1 MNISFELY
9 RVFYI
14 VAKVKS
20 ISSAAKELYISQPAV
35 SRSIKQLEE
44 KLSKQL
50 FFRTPRGMQLTHEG
64 ELLFKYIEQA
74 YNLISIAEN
83 KFIELQHTVDGE
95 VRVGVSTTVFSSYL
109 LPFIKVFHDNYPN
122 VKINIKNKSTYEIV
136 DILKNNEVDF
146 GIVDLPID
154 ESDEFNIREMW
165 TVQDCFICNEKYK
178 FLLDKPISIK
188 ELENYPILL
197 REKNRNT
204 RIYIDKVFEHYGVH
218 IEPELEMTGHH
229 AMIEFVKMGFGIGC
243 VVRNF
248 IEDELKKS
256 ILYEL
261 KTIEEIPSRKLGIIT
276 LKGAHLS
283 TAAMKFIDY
292 LQSYN

>member
-14 VAKVKS
+14 VAKIKS

-44 KLSKQL
+44 KLGKQL
-50 FFRTPRGMQLTHEG
+50 FLRTPRGMQLTHEG

-83 KFIELQHTVDGE
+83 KFIELQHIVDGE
-95 VRVGVSTTVFSSYL
+95 VRVGVSTVMFTSYL

-122 VKINIKNKSTYEIV
+122 VKLNIKNKSTYEIV
-136 DILKNNEVDF
+136 DLLKDGELDF
-146 GIVDLPID
+146 GIIDLPIEKYD
-154 ESDEFNIREMW
+154 QFITREMW

-178 FLLDKPISIK
+178 FLLDKPLPLK
-188 ELENYPILL
+188 ELENYPMIL

-204 RIYIDKVFEHYGVH
+204 RIYIDKVFEHYGVN
-218 IEPELEMTGHH
+218 IVPELEMTGHS
-229 AMIEFVKMGFGIGC
+229 AMVEFVKMGFGIGC

-256 ILYEL
+256 ILYEI
-261 KTIEEIPSRKLGIIT
+261 KTVEEIPPRKVGIIT
-276 LKGAHLS
+276 LKDVELS

-292 LQSYN
+292 L

>member
-20 ISSAAKELYISQPAV
+20 ISGAAKELYISQPAV

-44 KLSKQL
+44 KLCKQL
-50 FFRTPRGMQLTHEG
+50 FLRTPRGMQMTREG

-83 KFIELQHTVDGE
+83 KFIELQHIVNGE
-95 VRVGVSTTVFSSYL
+95 VRFGVSTAVFSSYL
-109 LPFIKVFHDNYPN
+109 LPNIKVFHDNYPN
-122 VKINIKNKSTYEIV
+122 VKINIKNKSTYEII
-136 DILKNNEVDF
+136 DFLIKGELDF
-146 GIVDLPID
+146 GIVDLPI
-154 ESDEFNIREMW
+154 EECGEFNIKEMW
-165 TVQDCFICNEKYK
+165 TVQDCFVCNEKYK
-178 FLLDKPISIK
+178 FLLKKPIHLK

-204 RIYIDKVFEHYGVH
+204 RIYIDKVLEHYDVN
-218 IEPELEMTGHH
+218 IVPELEMTGHD
-229 AMIEFVKMGFGIGC
+229 AMVEFIKMGFGIGC

-248 IEDELKKS
+248 VEEELKRS
-256 ILYEL
+256 ILYEI
-261 KTIEEIPSRKLGIIT
+261 KTVEEIPSRKLGIIT
-276 LKGAHLS
+276 LKDVGLS
-283 TAAMKFIDY
+283 TAAMKFIEY
-292 LQSYN
+292 L

>member
-35 SRSIKQLEE
+35 SRSIKHLENS
-44 KLSKQL
+44 LGKQL
-50 FFRTPRGMQLTHEG
+50 FLRTPRGMQLTHEG

-74 YNLISIAEN
+74 YNLIRIAEN
-83 KFIELQHTVDGE
+83 KFIDLQHIVDGE
-95 VRVGVSTTVFSSYL
+95 VRIGVSTTVFTSFL
-109 LPFIKVFHDNYPN
+109 LSFVKVFHDNYPN
-122 VKINIKNKSTYEIV
+122 VKISIKNKSTYEII
-136 DILKNNEVDF
+136 DILKNGELDF

-154 ESDEFNIREMW
+154 ECNEFNIKEMW

-178 FLLDKPISIK
+178 FLLEKPVSLK
-188 ELENYPILL
+188 ELKNYPILL

-204 RIYIDKVFEHYGVH
+204 RTYIDKIFEHYGVN
-218 IEPELEMTGHH
+218 IVPELEITGHSSLV
-229 AMIEFVKMGFGIGC
+229 EFVKMGFGIGC

-248 IEDELKKS
+248 IEDDLKRS
-256 ILYEL
+256 ILYEI
-261 KTIEEIPSRKLGIIT
+261 KTVEEIPPRKLGIIT
-276 LKGAHLS
+276 IKNVQLS

-292 LQSYN
+292 L

>member
-44 KLSKQL
+44 KLGKQL
-50 FFRTPRGMQLTHEG
+50 FLRIPRGMQLTHEG

-83 KFIELQHTVDGE
+83 KFIELQHIVDGE
-95 VRVGVSTTVFSSYL
+95 VRVGVSTTLFTTYL

-136 DILKNNEVDF
+136 DLLKDGELDF
-146 GIVDLPID
+146 GIIDLPIEKYD
-154 ESDEFNIREMW
+154 QFITKEMW
-165 TVQDCFICNEKYK
+165 TVQDCFVCNEKYK
-178 FLLDKPISIK
+178 FLLEKPVSLK
-188 ELENYPILL
+188 ELENYPMIL

-204 RIYIDKVFEHYGVH
+204 RIYIDKVFESYGVN
-218 IEPELEMTGHH
+218 IVPELEMTGHS
-229 AMIEFVKMGFGIGC
+229 AMVEFVKMGFGIGC

-248 IEDELKKS
+248 IEDELKRS
-256 ILYEL
+256 ILYEIEI
-261 KTIEEIPSRKLGIIT
+261 IEEIPSRKVGIIT
-276 LKGAHLS
+276 LKDVQLS

-292 LQSYN
+292 L

>member
-44 KLSKQL
+44 KLGKQL
-50 FFRTPRGMQLTHEG
+50 FLRIPRGMQLTHEG

-83 KFIELQHTVDGE
+83 KFIELQHIVDGE
-95 VRVGVSTTVFSSYL
+95 VRVGVSTTLFTTYL

-136 DILKNNEVDF
+136 DLLKDGELDF
-146 GIVDLPID
+146 GIVDLPIEKYD
-154 ESDEFNIREMW
+154 QFITKEMW
-165 TVQDCFICNEKYK
+165 TVQDCFVCNEKYK
-178 FLLDKPISIK
+178 FLLEKPVSLK
-188 ELENYPILL
+188 ELENYPMIL

-204 RIYIDKVFEHYGVH
+204 RIYIDKVFESYGVN
-218 IEPELEMTGHH
+218 IVPELEMTGHS
-229 AMIEFVKMGFGIGC
+229 AMVEFVKMGFGIGC

-248 IEDELKKS
+248 IEDELKRS
-256 ILYEL
+256 ILYEIEI
-261 KTIEEIPSRKLGIIT
+261 IEEIPSRKVGIIT
-276 LKGAHLS
+276 LKDVQLS

-292 LQSYN
+292 L

>member
-44 KLSKQL
+44 KLGKQL

-64 ELLFKYIEQA
+64 ELLFKYIGQA

-83 KFIELQHTVDGE
+83 KFTELQNIINGE
-95 VRVGVSTTVFSSYL
+95 VRVGVSTTVFTSYL

-136 DILKNNEVDF
+136 DLLKKSELDF
-146 GIVDLPID
+146 GIVDLPIKKYT
-154 ESDEFNIREMW
+154 EFNIKEMW
-165 TVQDCFICNEKYK
+165 TVQDCFVCNEKYK
-178 FLLDKPISIK
+178 FLLEKPIPLK

-204 RIYIDKVFEHYGVH
+204 RIYIDKVFQHYGVN
-218 IEPELEMTGHH
+218 IVPELEMTGHH
-229 AMIEFVKMGFGIGC
+229 AMIEFIKMGFGIGC

-248 IEDELKKS
+248 VEDELKKS
-256 ILYEL
+256 ILYEI
-261 KTIEEIPSRKLGIIT
+261 KTVEEIPPRKLGIVT
-276 LKGAHLS
+276 LKDVPLS

-292 LQSYN
+292 L

>member
-44 KLSKQL
+44 KLGKQL
-50 FFRTPRGMQLTHEG
+50 FLRTPRGMQVTHEG

-74 YNLISIAEN
+74 YNLINIAEN
-83 KFIELQHTVDGE
+83 KFIELQHIVDGE
-95 VRVGVSTTVFSSYL
+95 VRVGVSTTVFTTYL

-136 DILKNNEVDF
+136 DLLKNDELDF
-146 GIVDLPID
+146 GIVDLPIEKCD
-154 ESDEFNIREMW
+154 QFITREMW
-165 TVQDCFICNEKYK
+165 TVQDCFVCNEKYK
-178 FLLDKPISIK
+178 FLLEKPISLK
-188 ELENYPILL
+188 ELENYPIIL

-204 RIYIDKVFEHYGVH
+204 RIYIDKVFEHYGINIV
-218 IEPELEMTGHH
+218 PEFEMTGHSV
-229 AMIEFVKMGFGIGC
+229 MVEFVKMGFGIGC

-256 ILYEL
+256 ILYEI
-261 KTIEEIPSRKLGIIT
+261 KTVEEIPPRKVGIIT
-276 LKGAHLS
+276 LKDVELS

-292 LQSYN
+292 L

>member
-44 KLSKQL
+44 KLGKQL
-50 FFRTPRGMQLTHEG
+50 FLRTPRGMQLTHEG

-83 KFIELQHTVDGE
+83 KFIELQHIIDGE
-95 VRVGVSTTVFSSYL
+95 VRVGVSIPVFTTYL

-136 DILKNNEVDF
+136 DLLKNGELDF
-146 GIVDLPID
+146 GIVDLPIEKYD
-154 ESDEFNIREMW
+154 KFITKEMW

-178 FLLDKPISIK
+178 FLSERPVSLK
-188 ELENYPILL
+188 ELENYPMIL

-204 RIYIDKVFEHYGVH
+204 RIYIDKVFEHYGVN
-218 IEPELEMTGHH
+218 IVPELEMTGHS
-229 AMIEFVKMGFGIGC
+229 AMVEFVKMGFGIGC

-256 ILYEL
+256 IVYEI
-261 KTIEEIPSRKLGIIT
+261 KTIEEIPPRKLGIIT
-276 LKGAHLS
+276 LKDVQLS

-292 LQSYN
+292 L

>member
-44 KLSKQL
+44 KLGKQL
-50 FFRTPRGMQLTHEG
+50 FLRIPRGMQLTHEG

-83 KFIELQHTVDGE
+83 KFIELQHIVDGE
-95 VRVGVSTTVFSSYL
+95 VLVGVSTTLFTTYL

-136 DILKNNEVDF
+136 DLLKDGELDF
-146 GIVDLPID
+146 GIVDLPIEKYD
-154 ESDEFNIREMW
+154 QFITKEMW
-165 TVQDCFICNEKYK
+165 TVQDCFVCNEKYK
-178 FLLDKPISIK
+178 FLLEKPVSLK
-188 ELENYPILL
+188 ELENYPMIL

-204 RIYIDKVFEHYGVH
+204 RIYIDKVFESYGVN
-218 IEPELEMTGHH
+218 IVPELEMTGHS
-229 AMIEFVKMGFGIGC
+229 AMVEFVKMGFGIGC

-248 IEDELKKS
+248 IEDELKRS
-256 ILYEL
+256 ILYEIEI
-261 KTIEEIPSRKLGIIT
+261 IEEIPSRKVGIIT
-276 LKGAHLS
+276 LKDVQLS

-292 LQSYN
+292 L

>member
-35 SRSIKQLEE
+35 SRSVKQLEE
-44 KLSKQL
+44 KLGKQL
-50 FFRTPRGMQLTHEG
+50 FLRTPRGMQLTHEG

-83 KFIELQHTVDGE
+83 KFIELQHIVDGE
-95 VRVGVSTTVFSSYL
+95 VRVGVSTTVFTSYL

-136 DILKNNEVDF
+136 DLLKNNELDF
-146 GIVDLPID
+146 GIVDLPI
-154 ESDEFNIREMW
+154 ETCEQFIVKEMW
-165 TVQDCFICNEKYK
+165 TVQDCFVCNEKYK
-178 FLLDKPISIK
+178 FLLEKPIPLK

-204 RIYIDKVFEHYGVH
+204 RMYIDKVFQHYGVN
-218 IEPELEMTGHH
+218 IVPELEMTGHH

-256 ILYEL
+256 ILYEI
-261 KTIEEIPSRKLGIIT
+261 KTVEEIPPRKLGIIT
-276 LKGAHLS
+276 LKNVQLS

-292 LQSYN
+292 L